1 MPKPSK
7 RPAKDDTSD
16 SDSGPDDR
24 GPAKKSGSGG
34 AASSGGASGSAAK
47 KPKGNP
53 AVEGEEPTW
62 ELGQN
67 KKVKVLT

>member
-1 MPKPSK
+1 MPKPSKK

-24 GPAKKSGSGG
+24 GPAKKS
-34 AASSGGASGSAAK
+34 SGGASGSSSSAK

-67 KKVKVLT
+67 KKVKVINCEK

>member
-1 MPKPSK
+1 MPKPSKK

-24 GPAKKSGSGG
+24 GPAKKSS
-34 AASSGGASGSAAK
+34 AGASGSSSGAK

-67 KKVKVLT
+67 KKVKVINCEK